1 MAAGFEGGEYTEAV
15 RMPSTRGWLPLR
27 DRDILSKMR
36 RFLAIGSVAIGLGCV
51 VFSWALAAP
60 ATAFEPDAI
69 AAVPGLESVNP
80 SLAEQSRRGAF
91 CTPLGCAGA
100 RSSPWGEA
108 TGFGAATLAAGW
120 LARRRSPRTP

>member
-1 MAAGFEGGEYTEAV
+1 
-15 RMPSTRGWLPLR
+15 
-27 DRDILSKMR
+27 MR
-36 RFLAIGSVAIGLGCV
+36 RFLAIGSVAIGLGSV
-51 VFSWALAAP
+51 LFSWALATP

-69 AAVPGLESVNP
+69 AAVPGLESANP
-80 SLAEQSRRGAF
+80 SLAEPSRRGAF

-108 TGFGAATLAAGW
+108 TGFAAATLAAGW

>member
-15 RMPSTRGWLPLR
+15 RMPSTRVWPPPRG
-27 DRDILSKMR
+27 RDILPKMQ
-36 RFLAIGSVAIGLGCV
+36 RFLAIGSVAIGLGCM
-51 VFSWALAAP
+51 VFSCALAAP
-60 ATAFEPDAI
+60 AIAFEPDAI
-69 AAVPGLESVNP
+69 AAVPGLESANP
-80 SLAEQSRRGAF
+80 SLAAQSRRGAF

-108 TGFGAATLAAGW
+108 TGFAAATLAAGW